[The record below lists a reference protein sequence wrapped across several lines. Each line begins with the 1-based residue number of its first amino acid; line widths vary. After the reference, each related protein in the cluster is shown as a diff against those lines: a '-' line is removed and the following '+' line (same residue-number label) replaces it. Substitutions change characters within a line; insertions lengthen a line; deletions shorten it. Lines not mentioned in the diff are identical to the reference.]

1 MEAYDL
7 GEPTTRSSSNR
18 AQVRVD
24 VVRNE
29 NRPLFFNAS
38 YDVGLRQD
46 AGVGSQVVVVQA
58 ADADQAVSD
67 TSASQALLAVYSAP
81 SAVLTHVWVTVS

>member
-1 MEAYDL
+1 M
-7 GEPTTRSSSNR
+7 
-18 AQVRVD
+18 D